1 MTAGRKVT
9 VEFGQ
14 VRVDLEDR
22 TLAAELAAHLGLQ
35 QRPAATERQRIWH
48 GTHGGVPIT
57 VTSLGTPGGT
67 MTDEA
72 LARLLADI
80 GVQA

>member
-1 MTAGRKVT
+1 MTARKVT
-9 VEFGQ
+9 TEFGQ

-22 TLAAELAAHLGLQ
+22 TLAAELAAHLGLE

-72 LARLLADI
+72 LARLLAD
-80 GVQA
+80 VTR